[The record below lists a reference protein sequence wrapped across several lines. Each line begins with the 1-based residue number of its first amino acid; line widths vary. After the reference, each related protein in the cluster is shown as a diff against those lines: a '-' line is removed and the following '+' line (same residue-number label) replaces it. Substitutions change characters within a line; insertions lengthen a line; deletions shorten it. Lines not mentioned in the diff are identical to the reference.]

1 MELQHFAS
9 ASILLILYST
19 AAFGFPASFFH
30 GSSLLR
36 VKLQSKKCFQ
46 KSCFTAPYVTD
57 HALHYRVKA
66 DDINDLLL
74 NARECAYS
82 SSCSLEEAQ
91 EYLEAVSA
99 LQSRGFTKRHR
110 SSSAFKEPF
119 PLSYVMQ
126 QLKKKI
132 DSSVS

>member
-19 AAFGFPASFFH
+19 ATFGFPGTFFH
-30 GSSLLR
+30 GSSVFR
-36 VKLQSKKCFQ
+36 VKLPSKKCFK
-46 KSCFTAPYVTD
+46 KSCFNAPYVTD
-57 HALHYRVKA
+57 PALHYRVKS

-110 SSSAFKEPF
+110 SSSAFEDPF

-126 QLKKKI
+126 QLKEKI
-132 DSSVS
+132 DSSAS